1 MPRLLPL
8 LLLALAGVLVGLV
21 DASRDGAD
29 DLVVLL
35 AAVVVVLSVALWEV
49 LRSRARISLRPDLA
63 AWLRRQGAATGE
75 PADRLADR
83 CVAAYRAGLTR
94 TEDPVR

>member
-8 LLLALAGVLVGLV
+8 LLLALLGVLVGAV
-21 DASRDGAD
+21 DAARGGDG

-35 AAVVVVLSVALWEV
+35 AAVGVVLAAALVLV
-49 LRSRARISLRPDLA
+49 LRSRHRIALRPDLA
-63 AWLRRQGAATGE
+63 TWLRRRAAATGE

-83 CVAAYRAGLTR
+83 CVAAYRAGLTTAGDAGR
-94 TEDPVR
+94 